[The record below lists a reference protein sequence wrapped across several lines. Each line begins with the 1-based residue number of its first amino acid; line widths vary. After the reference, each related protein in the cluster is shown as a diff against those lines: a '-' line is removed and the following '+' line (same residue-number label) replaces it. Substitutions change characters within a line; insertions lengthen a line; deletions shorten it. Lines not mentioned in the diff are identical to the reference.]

1 MRTAL
6 VPVCLLPLLV
16 LAGGCEEDETP
27 SSPAGAASTAP
38 CKVQMASTTLAGNAA
53 TFKYT
58 YGADGNLS
66 KIDKLAGG
74 SSQVLLD
81 TVTIGGNTVVE
92 HRNVSEPQRAMDLE
106 TRYEGS
112 IFDGFPARAELAV
125 TERGITKTNQ
135 NSYFFFY
142 AATGQLTKVGQ
153 QTDLVQGDNEYDLT
167 IAYDDRG
174 NVTSLTYEATT
185 GPRGTNVIV
194 ASGYDDKPNPFA
206 RVTNWYR
213 VMRAPWNNYDPEPI
227 FTALSKN
234 NLLGYVMPDGLRRE
248 TTYQYNEHGFPIVR
262 SHTNTNAT
270 STATFEE
277 TFVYECQ

>member
-6 VPVCLLPLLV
+6 LPVFLLPLLG
-16 LAGGCEEDETP
+16 LAGGCDEDETP
-27 SSPAGAASTAP
+27 GSPAGAASTAK
-38 CKVQMASTTLAGNAA
+38 CKVQTESTTLAGNAA
-53 TFKYT
+53 TYKYT
-58 YGADGNLS
+58 YAADGNLS
-66 KIDKLAGG
+66 KMDKLAGG
-74 SSQVLLD
+74 ASQVLLD
-81 TVTIGGNTVVE
+81 TVNIGGDTVVV
-92 HRNVSEPQRAMDLE
+92 HRNVSEPQRAIDLE

-125 TERGITKTNQ
+125 TERGVTKTNQ

-174 NVTSLTYEATT
+174 NVTSLTYELTT
-185 GPRGTNVIV
+185 GPRGTNVFV
-194 ASGYDDKPNPFA
+194 ASGYDDKPNPFTG
-206 RVTNWYR
+206 VTNWYR
-213 VMRAPWNNYDPEPI
+213 VMRASWNNYDPEPI

-234 NLLGYVMPDGLRRE
+234 NLLGYVTPDGSRRE
-248 TTYQYNEHGFPIVR
+248 TTYAYNEHGFPIRR
-262 SHTNTNAT
+262 SHTNTNAGG
-270 STATFEE
+270 TATFEE